1 MGFKVTVLL
10 FKCVR
15 ISRVGE
21 LGGDSATLN
30 SFLLIAFLSLHLAIW
45 SLVLVGVSVSH
56 CSSPPWR
63 QMELYVSGLSRPP
76 ESQVEIWVGMQG
88 ADLCLLCLSG

>member
-1 MGFKVTVLL
+1 MGFKVIVLL

-21 LGGDSATLN
+21 LGIDSATLN
-30 SFLLIAFLSLHLAIW
+30 SFLLIAFLSLPLAIQL

-63 QMELYVSGLSRPP
+63 QMELNVSGLRRPP
-76 ESQVEIWVGMQG
+76 ESQVNLWVGMQG
-88 ADLCLLCLSG
+88 ADL